1 MSEYNMS
8 EHDKERPNN
17 KEFFYIYNNKYIA
30 KIEWNEE
37 DNLYVGTLVSELRS
51 YRDLAPIRDSV
62 YFHGRDYNE
71 VIKMFYQAC
80 DNYEGFKKSCDI
92 KE

>member
-17 KEFFYIYNNKYIA
+17 KDFFYIYNNKYIA

-37 DNLYVGTLVSELRS
+37 DNLSENNLYIGTLISELRS
-51 YRDLAPIRDSV
+51 YRDLAPIRDIQLP
-62 YFHGRDYNE
+62 FE
-71 VIKMFYQAC
+71 ILFIFMEKIIM
-80 DNYEGFKKSCDI
+80 K
-92 KE
+92 